1 LQGKEEAPEATT
13 NQTEVTKEAPAAEEN
28 SDGTKISRN

>member
-13 NQTEVTKEAPAAEEN
+13 NQTIATKEAPQEEN
-28 SDGTKISRN
+28 LMVHQ